1 MNSRDYISSIV
12 VDEIGRFAIMIINS
26 LNSVGQNLNE
36 KLKTWMTVKMNEYR
50 CSSSVDNQKFAIE
63 LKNYVDWGLV
73 W

>member
-1 MNSRDYISSIV
+1 
-12 VDEIGRFAIMIINS
+12 MIIYS
-26 LNSVGQNLNE
+26 FNSVVQSLNE

-73 W
+73 WQWRHHMFL